1 MIVEEVKRRGERG
14 RSISEL
20 FIRTYPDVCAWYEP
34 CVADLVV
41 YIDLTVTGRSFSRVS
56 GRVGEYLE
64 HGLRP
69 LVLKCKG

>member
-14 RSISEL
+14 GSISEL

-34 CVADLVV
+34 CVADLEVF
-41 YIDLTVTGRSFSRVS
+41 IDLTVTGSSFSRVS
-56 GRVGEYLE
+56 DEYLE

-69 LVLKCKG
+69 